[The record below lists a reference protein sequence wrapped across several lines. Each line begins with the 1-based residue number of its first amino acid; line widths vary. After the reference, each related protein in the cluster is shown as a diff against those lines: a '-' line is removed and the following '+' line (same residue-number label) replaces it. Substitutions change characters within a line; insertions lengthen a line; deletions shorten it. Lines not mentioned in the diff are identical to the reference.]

1 MISIVNAKDFTRRHI
16 QAPDVSGTVAE
27 IIANVRQNGDK
38 ALLAYEQKFDGV
50 TLSQLEVSEE
60 EIDQAIDTVGHEYMK
75 LLLRAASNIHEFHKR
90 QARSSFSLAPKDGVI
105 LGQRVIPLERV
116 GLYIPG
122 GTAAYPST
130 VLMNAV
136 PARIA
141 GCGEI
146 IIACPNHKPEI
157 LAAARAAG
165 VDRVF
170 RMGGAQAVAA
180 LAYGTESVPRVD
192 KIVGPGN
199 VYVAEAKRQ
208 VFGQVAID
216 MIAGPSEIVIVAD
229 GDNSPAFLAA
239 DMLAQAEHDR
249 LASSILITTSRELGE
264 KVSAEIEAQIVRLE
278 RHDIARAS
286 IDDNGAIIIVGDI
299 DEAIGVANDIAPEHL
314 ELCIDAPFERLPE
327 IRNAGSVFLG
337 RYSPE
342 ALGDYYAGPNHT
354 LPTMG
359 TARFSSPLSVDDFVK
374 KSQYI
379 YYSQE
384 ALAQDADDIE
394 TFAKSEGLTA
404 HAASI
409 GVREQG
415 LGTRD

>member
-1 MISIVNAKDFTRRHI
+1 MISIINAEDFTRKHI
-16 QAPDVSGTVAE
+16 QAPDVSGAVAE
-27 IIANVRQNGDK
+27 IIANVRESGDK

-50 TLSQLEVSEE
+50 TLSQLEVSQE
-60 EIDQAIDTVGHEYMK
+60 EIEHALDIVSEDYILMLTRAAKNIHDFHSRQ
-75 LLLRAASNIHEFHKR
+75 LRAGF
-90 QARSSFSLAPKDGVI
+90 SFSEKKGVI

-136 PARIA
+136 PAIIA
-141 GCGEI
+141 GCREI
-146 IIACPNHKPEI
+146 IIATPPEVKPEI
-157 LAAARAAG
+157 LAAAYIVGAAK
-165 VDRVF
+165 VF
-170 RMGGAQAVAA
+170 KMGGAQAVAA

-229 GDNSPAFLAA
+229 ENNNPAFLAA

-249 LASSILITTSRELGE
+249 LASSILITTSRELAQQ
-264 KVSAEIEAQIVRLE
+264 VSAEIEAQILRLE

-286 IDDNGAIIIVGDI
+286 IDDNGAIILVQDI
-299 DEAIGVANDIAPEHL
+299 DEAIRVANDIAPEHL

-327 IRNAGSVFLG
+327 VRNAGSVFLG
-337 RYSPE
+337 KYSPE

-379 YYSQE
+379 YYSQD
-384 ALAQDADDIE
+384 ALRGAADDIE

-409 GVREQG
+409 TVRRQG
-415 LGTRD
+415 

>member
-146 IIACPNHKPEI
+146 IIACPNPKPEI